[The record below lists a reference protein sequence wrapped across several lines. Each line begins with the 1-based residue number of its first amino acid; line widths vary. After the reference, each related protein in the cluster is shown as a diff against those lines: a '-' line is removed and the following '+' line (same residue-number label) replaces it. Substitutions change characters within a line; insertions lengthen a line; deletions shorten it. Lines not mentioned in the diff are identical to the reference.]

1 MKVQTRLSIISST
14 VFGIVFAVISV
25 LIYSLFY
32 SNAVKDIYK
41 GLEKTSSLIAFFYL
55 EEDELS
61 KEEFSKIKVQF
72 DQFVSNIYY
81 QIYNEDD
88 SISYGAETIHI
99 AHETLELI
107 REKERLQFKDHDYFC
122 YGIFYPDNQGDF
134 VVVSKE
140 RESELH
146 SKLTLLFW
154 ILLIAFVIG
163 VVLIIILSRILAS
176 VAYRPFRH
184 VIEQVNRISTNN
196 LDIKINSSGTQDEL
210 QDLIDTFNKLL
221 QKISETITIQKN
233 FVKYVSHEFNT
244 PLAAQLGNLEVFAVK
259 DRTPKEYEVI
269 ARKMIREISQLQEIL
284 DTLIVISDLRE
295 MTETVNS
302 FRMDELIWDIIGR
315 ITERYKNARIMV
327 NMDIPPE
334 AENLLTTNKDRTQLL
349 MAFYNL
355 IENAVKYSKGVAVE
369 IRLSE
374 KNGRLCI
381 SIRDN
386 GIGIPPDR
394 LKDISKPFFRADNTS
409 QIQGSGI
416 GLSIALRIL
425 EKNRI
430 RYEIE
435 SKSAQGT
442 TTTLIITNFEQ

>member
-1 MKVQTRLSIISST
+1 MKVQTRLSLVSSV
-14 VFGIVFAVISV
+14 VFGIVFAGISI

-32 SNAVKDIYK
+32 SNSVKDIYK
-41 GLEKTSSLIAFFYL
+41 GLEKTAILTAFFYL

-61 KEEFSKIKVQF
+61 REEFSKIKAQF
-72 DQFVSNIYY
+72 DQFVSNTYY
-81 QIYNEDD
+81 QIYNEAD
-88 SISYGAETIHI
+88 SISYGAATVQISR
-99 AHETLELI
+99 ETLELV
-107 REKERLQFKDHDYFC
+107 RNKEKLQFRDNGYFC

-140 RESELH
+140 RESDLQA
-146 SKLTLLFW
+146 KLQLLIW

-163 VVLIIILSRILAS
+163 ITLIVFLSKMLAFM
-176 VAYRPFRH
+176 AYRPFRN

-196 LDIKINSSGTQDEL
+196 LDTFIHSSGTKDEL

-221 QKISETITIQKN
+221 QKIAETVSIQKN

-244 PLAAQLGNLEVFAVK
+244 PLASLLGNLEVFVIK
-259 DRTPKEYEVI
+259 DRTPKEYEAI
-269 ARKMIREISQLQEIL
+269 AKKMIHEITQLQEIL
-284 DTLIVISDLRE
+284 DALIIISDLRKISD
-295 MTETVNS
+295 TIAS
-302 FRMDELIWDIIGR
+302 FRVDELLWDIISR
-315 ITERYKNARIMV
+315 ISERYNFARIVV

-334 AENLLTTNKDRTQLL
+334 SENILSIDKDRTQLL

-355 IENAVKYSKGVAVE
+355 IENAVKYSKGGTVE
-369 IRLSE
+369 ILMNRKDE
-374 KNGRLCI
+374 YLCI
-381 SIRDN
+381 AIKDN
-386 GIGIPPDR
+386 GIGIPPDQ
-394 LKDISKPFFRADNTS
+394 LKNISKPFFRADNTN

-435 SKSAQGT
+435 SITDHGT
-442 TTTLIITNFEQ
+442 TITVFFV